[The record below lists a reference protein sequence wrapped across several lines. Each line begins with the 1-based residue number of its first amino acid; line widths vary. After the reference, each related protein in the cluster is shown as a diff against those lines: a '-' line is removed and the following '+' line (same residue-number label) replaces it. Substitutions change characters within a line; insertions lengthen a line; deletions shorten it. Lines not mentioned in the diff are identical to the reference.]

1 MTDRATTWAETRR
14 CLCDD
19 AIRLRQFQ
27 KSKFGYRLRLWFVD
41 PAWAAVLLYRLS
53 ALAWGRG
60 HRKLGRLMMQI
71 NSLVTGT
78 DIHPASRLGPG
89 LLIPSPCGVTISCK
103 AGRNLT
109 ALGLSGVGGTNE
121 GRDAGAG
128 PGLPVLG
135 DDVTVGPFCGIQNGI
150 RVGDG
155 ASTEGGAGALKDV
168 PPGVRMV
175 LAASPLAGPA
185 ADQAVPPHRQLPACP
200 HNTWSRTKA
209 DIRADIDRYL
219 AELSRHHPVAAGV
232 GPRLSAFLTN
242 GVFATALHRIAHWQ
256 HAKGKPRIAGAIA
269 RINLLFNRLTI
280 TPDSCIGGGLF
291 VPHLA
296 GTLFRGHAGSNLTL
310 YANSLCAPS
319 GAAVG
324 GHSTLHTAPV
334 LGDNVTVGGHGAVI
348 GPVVVGNHV
357 RVAPKAQVMRDVA
370 DQMDA
375 FSPMARFARGGV
387 ATDRAATDRPV
398 PAEGSPTAE
407 PLPWTT
413 ARKTMRDRTKH
424 DRSRAAGHPGFPGL
438 TCARLHRLSHAL
450 FVSGHRRLARWTWLL
465 NAVLTGAD
473 ISPASDLGPGLV
485 IPHPAGICIHATAGS
500 GLTLLAQTGVGPSS
514 LIDGE
519 LPPLSLAP
527 SVGEDVHLAHHSGIF
542 GEVRIGN
549 RVRLMAG
556 CIATRPVSDDV
567 TLSPRPLRSRP
578 TGSHGAGQTADD
590 DRA

>member
-1 MTDRATTWAETRR
+1 MTDNALTWAETRR
-14 CLCDD
+14 CLHDD
-19 AIRLRQFQ
+19 AIRLRHFQ
-27 KSKFGYRLRLWFVD
+27 QSKFGYRLRLWFVD

-60 HRKLGRLMMQI
+60 YLKPGRLMMQV
-71 NSLVTGT
+71 NSLVTGI
-78 DIHPASRLGPG
+78 DIQPASRLGPG
-89 LLIPSPCGVTISCK
+89 LLIPTPCGVTISCR
-103 AGRNLT
+103 AGRNMT
-109 ALGLSGVGGTNE
+109 VLGLSGLGGTNE
-121 GRDAGAG
+121 GKDAGAG

-150 RVGDG
+150 LVGDG

-175 LAASPLAGPA
+175 LAASPLIDSA
-185 ADQAVPPHRQLPACP
+185 ANQAVPPHRQLPACP
-200 HNTWSRTKA
+200 HDTWSRTKA

-219 AELSRHHPVAAGV
+219 AELSRYRPVASGA

-242 GVFATALHRIAHWQ
+242 GVLATALHRVAHWQ
-256 HAKGKPRIAGAIA
+256 HAKGRPRIAGAIA
-269 RINLLFNRLTI
+269 RINLLFNQLTI

-296 GTLFRGHAGSNLTL
+296 GTLFRGHAGANLTL
-310 YANSLCAPS
+310 YANSLCAPL

-324 GHSTLHTAPV
+324 GPSTLHDAPV
-334 LGDNVTVGGHGAVI
+334 LGDNVMVGGHSAII
-348 GPVVVGNHV
+348 GPVVVGSHV

-375 FSPMARFARGGV
+375 FSPMARFARGGEAV
-387 ATDRAATDRPV
+387 ARPV
-398 PAEGSPTAE
+398 PAEGSSTGE
-407 PLPWTT
+407 PLPWVT
-413 ARKTMRDRTKH
+413 ARQIMRNRIKH
-424 DRSRAAGHPGFPGL
+424 DRARAAGYPGFPGL

-450 FVSGHRRLARWTWLL
+450 FVSGHRRLARWAWLF
-465 NAVLTGAD
+465 NTMLTGAD
-473 ISPASDLGPGLV
+473 ISPASDLGSGLF

-514 LIDGE
+514 LIDGR
-519 LPPLSLAP
+519 LAPLSLAP
-527 SVGEDVHLAHHSGIF
+527 SVGDDVRLDHHSGIF
-542 GEVRIGN
+542 GEVRTGN
-549 RVRLMAG
+549 RVHLMAG

-578 TGSHGAGQTADD
+578 TGSHASGHAVDD
-590 DRA
+590 DMP